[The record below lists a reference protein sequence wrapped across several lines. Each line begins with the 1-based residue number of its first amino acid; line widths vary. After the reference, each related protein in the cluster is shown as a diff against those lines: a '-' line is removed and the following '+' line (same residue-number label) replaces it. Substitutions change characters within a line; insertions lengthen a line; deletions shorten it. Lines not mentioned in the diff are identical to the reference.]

1 MELKDLYQDHFTHRL
16 RQRPSMDTFSE
27 LHDQQSDL
35 LRKRLMMTRMQ
46 QTEDWTEEEV
56 VKVLKSLKNN
66 KAKDPLGLVNEL
78 FKPPVAGADLIKS
91 LTIIMNN
98 IKKDNSIPEL
108 FRMKNISPVYKN
120 KGSRNDLIND
130 RGIFNCTV
138 ITNILQK
145 LLYLRNYDQIDDI
158 LSDSNVGSRKN
169 KNIRNHIFVLGGIM
183 NEALQSKSNI
193 DILVNDFK

>member
-1 MELKDLYQDHFTHRL
+1 MYQDHFTHRL
-16 RQRPSMDTFSE
+16 RQRPSLDSYAE
-27 LHDQQSDL
+27 LHDQQSEL
-35 LRKRLMMTRMQ
+35 LRKRLMMTRLQ

-66 KAKDPLGLVNEL
+66 KAKDPLGLVNEI
-78 FKPPVAGADLIKS
+78 FKPPIAGADLIKS

-98 IKKDNSIPEL
+98 IKKDNIIPEL
-108 FRMKNISPVYKN
+108 FRMKNISAVYKN

-138 ITNILQK
+138 INNILQK

-158 LSDSNVGSRKN
+158 LSDSTKTSE
-169 KNIRNHIFVLGGIM
+169 IIFL
-183 NEALQSKSNI
+183 S
-193 DILVNDFK
+193 